1 MSAATRFR
9 WVSSCALVA
18 TVSAVAASAAAEDRV
33 EVGSVRPLLLAAI
46 ANGEAHGVLNNEH
59 VAERLK
65 AFRTSEPLQV
75 DIKKV
80 RDLPEAGCKRLEVTT
95 TLRKAYPDARGMAL
109 MTAEEKVRTR
119 NGTIPQ
125 DIRFAYQISYC
136 ANGKFPKSSKKPEDD
151 E

>member
-1 MSAATRFR
+1 MSTATRSR
-9 WVSSCALVA
+9 WASSCALLA
-18 TVSAVAASAAAEDRV
+18 TVSVVAASAAAEDRV
-33 EVGSVRPLLLAAI
+33 EVGSIRPLLLAAI
-46 ANGEAHGVLNNEH
+46 ANGEAHGVLNNDH
-59 VAERLK
+59 VVEALK
-65 AFRTSEPLQV
+65 LFRTSEPPLI
-75 DIKKV
+75 DIRKV

-109 MTAEEKVRTR
+109 MTTEEKVRTR

-125 DIRFAYQISYC
+125 DVSFAYQISYC